1 MLFSRGAPSN
11 YRMSNY
17 NDWNRGQYDHF
28 GKPLSEVF
36 ARDEGIIKTARRKE
50 ESVASIVSASSR
62 TGSLA
67 RQEFLVMASNIFVA
81 TEEVEPVYLPAELA
95 LARFSLQEGVREPG
109 AVYHAFPQP
118 GEIPL

>member
-1 MLFSRGAPSN
+1 
-11 YRMSNY
+11 MSSS

-36 ARDEGIIKTARRKE
+36 ARDKGIIETARRKE
-50 ESVASIVSASSR
+50 ESVSSIVSASSR

-67 RQEFLVMASNIFVA
+67 RQDFLVMASNIFVA

-95 LARFSLQEGVREPG
+95 LVRFSLQEGVREPG

-118 GEIPL
+118 GKIPL